1 MTWLLHFSPKS
12 ATMLPHAEP
21 RLQPLSGEYLSHRT
35 AQPCITTDNAR
46 LDTRAI
52 GFWFAACSRRIFWC
66 KGFQPECMHPTTCP
80 EPSKLPK
87 KHENEN
93 KHAYGQRVR
102 DIEQGV
108 SPPRLLNHRWTG
120 AKGQKNYS
128 RYARLDIRKKL
139 FSIVISWLR
148 CKLSFAAVRS
158 SIMYID
164 IYPWNKI
171 KINMDPYVYVML
183 TSLLL
188 QDPSHLIN
196 WHYKLLSINHYVY
209 TYTCFFLLY
218 YYSWFYTS
226 ISV

>member
-1 MTWLLHFSPKS
+1 
-12 ATMLPHAEP
+12 MLPHAEP

-66 KGFQPECMHPTTCP
+66 KGFQPECMHPATCP

-87 KHENEN
+87 KHEDEN
-93 KHAYGQRVR
+93 KQAYGQRVR

-120 AKGQKNYS
+120 A
-128 RYARLDIRKKL
+128 RYARLEIRKKL
-139 FSIVISWLR
+139 FSIVINWLR
-148 CKLSFAAVRS
+148 CKLSFAAARS

-164 IYPWNKI
+164 IRGTRSSKLTWTPTWCWHHKI
-171 KINMDPYVYVML
+171 PQI
-183 TSLLL
+183 
-188 QDPSHLIN
+188 
-196 WHYKLLSINHYVY
+196 
-209 TYTCFFLLY
+209 
-218 YYSWFYTS
+218 
-226 ISV
+226 